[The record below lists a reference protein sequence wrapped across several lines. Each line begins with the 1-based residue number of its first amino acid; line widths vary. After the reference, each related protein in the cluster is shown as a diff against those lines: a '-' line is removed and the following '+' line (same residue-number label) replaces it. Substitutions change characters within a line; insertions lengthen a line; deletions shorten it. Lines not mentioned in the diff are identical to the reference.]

1 MVEPPKKYKRLTL
14 GTEVRLM
21 NAYFVT
27 CTGYEA
33 LDDGTIT
40 AVHCT
45 YDPETLG
52 KNPADGRKVKGVIHW
67 VSAVHNHP
75 AEFRLYERLFTVP
88 NPGAAEEIESVLNP
102 TSLVVK
108 HGFVEQSLAN
118 AEPEKGY
125 QFEREGYF
133 CADNK
138 DSRPEHLVFNL
149 TVSLKE
155 AF

>member
-1 MVEPPKKYKRLTL
+1 M
-14 GTEVRLM
+14 
-21 NAYFVT
+21 
-27 CTGYEA
+27 
-33 LDDGTIT
+33 
-40 AVHCT
+40 
-45 YDPETLG
+45 
-52 KNPADGRKVKGVIHW
+52 
-67 VSAVHNHP
+67 
-75 AEFRLYERLFTVP
+75 
-88 NPGAAEEIESVLNP
+88 LNP

-155 AF
+155 GF

>member
-1 MVEPPKKYKRLTL
+1 M
-14 GTEVRLM
+14 
-21 NAYFVT
+21 
-27 CTGYEA
+27 
-33 LDDGTIT
+33 
-40 AVHCT
+40 
-45 YDPETLG
+45 
-52 KNPADGRKVKGVIHW
+52 KGVIHR

-75 AEFRLYERLFTVP
+75 AEFRLYDRLFTVP

-138 DSRPEHLVFNL
+138 DSRPEHLVFN
-149 TVSLKE
+149 
-155 AF
+155 

>member
-1 MVEPPKKYKRLTL
+1 
-14 GTEVRLM
+14 
-21 NAYFVT
+21 
-27 CTGYEA
+27 
-33 LDDGTIT
+33 
-40 AVHCT
+40 
-45 YDPETLG
+45 
-52 KNPADGRKVKGVIHW
+52 
-67 VSAVHNHP
+67 
-75 AEFRLYERLFTVP
+75 
-88 NPGAAEEIESVLNP
+88 AEEIESVLNP

-155 AF
+155 GF